1 MVILFISFN
10 YSIPII
16 NIILFSFLFGIHFYI
31 FYIEKSLKISFKYKK
46 YLKIFKKKFL
56 YYINMENTNTI
67 INNKED
73 EKKQKYLEA
82 RRRAA
87 RAFHERNKDNE
98 VYKQKQRDN
107 SKRVYQN
114 DKERIIA
121 RVRANQRRNQEI
133 EQLERLHELKQQGLI
148 TFEKL
153 NLKDSHELLN
163 NLEILGM

>member
-1 MVILFISFN
+1 
-10 YSIPII
+10 
-16 NIILFSFLFGIHFYI
+16 
-31 FYIEKSLKISFKYKK
+31 
-46 YLKIFKKKFL
+46 
-56 YYINMENTNTI
+56 MENNDI
-67 INNKED
+67 NNNNNNKE
-73 EKKQKYLEA
+73 EERKNKLLEA

-107 SKRVYQN
+107 AKRVYQK

-121 RVRANQRRNQEI
+121 RVRANQRRVQEL
-133 EQLERLHELKQQGLI
+133 EQLERLHELKEQGLI

-153 NLKDSHELLN
+153 TLEDNHELLN